1 MRGRAVLKME
11 RAIFVGKGGPPR
23 SPPCCESV
31 LQPHR
36 CGRVDPLP
44 PLREEGGCAFRAHA
58 VRDLLR
64 GDLLPSHQGP
74 TPFLGGGAATRCN
87 PPLPPSLPRHSTP
100 RAGSESTRKPRK
112 RVLINH
118 QFPRAICEGSSLAA
132 DTARPEAK
140 NESSN
145 EHRIYG
151 PRFSP
156 PGDICRGRA
165 SSSDLSLTR

>member
-1 MRGRAVLKME
+1 MRISCACRPRPAS
-11 RAIFVGKGGPPR
+11 RRPASFPPR
-23 SPPCCESV
+23 TNPFPRRGCGHSVQPSSPP
-31 LQPHR
+31 P
-36 CGRVDPLP
+36 
-44 PLREEGGCAFRAHA
+44 
-58 VRDLLR
+58 
-64 GDLLPSHQGP
+64 
-74 TPFLGGGAATRCN
+74 
-87 PPLPPSLPRHSTP
+87 LPRHSTP

-165 SSSDLSLTR
+165 SSSDLSLTHPRFRSLRIFGFGVKISSPPLPPSSYFRFRFSRKERNYC